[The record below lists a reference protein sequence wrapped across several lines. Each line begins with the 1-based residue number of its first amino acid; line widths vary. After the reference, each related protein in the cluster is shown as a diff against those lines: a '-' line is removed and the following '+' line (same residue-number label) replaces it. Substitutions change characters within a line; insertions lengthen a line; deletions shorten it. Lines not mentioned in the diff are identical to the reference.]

1 MVFASPIF
9 LIYFLPITLLGS
21 CLLRGKFRNVWIFLM
36 SVLFYTWGGTSYAI
50 LLLIS
55 TVVNY
60 ALGLVVDRKIVKK
73 DRIRK
78 VFCGISVL
86 WNLGILVF
94 FKYLN
99 FLVDNL
105 LAFFDFINYK
115 VDWNVPEIALPIGI
129 SFFTFQ
135 IMSYVIDVY
144 RGDVES
150 QKNPINVGMY
160 IFLFPQLIAGPIVR
174 YIDIQ
179 KEIDNPKITVE
190 NFRGGFIRFVV
201 GLGKKVIIANSMGA
215 MADVAFTDLAL
226 LDMPTAWIGIIA
238 YSLQIY
244 YDFSAYSD
252 MAIGIGR
259 CMGFTFLENFNYPY
273 ISKSIKEFWRRW
285 HISLSTWFRDYIY
298 IPLGG
303 SRKGKYKTYRNLL
316 IVFFTTGLWHGASW
330 NFVVWGLYY
339 GLFLLFERSEIFQ
352 RIYTKCGDGWKRVY
366 TLLVV
371 MVGWVFFRAESLSA
385 AGNYLKELV
394 SFDFSN
400 WNRMLMAGGNSQW
413 IYMGIAIV
421 FSAPLMCKI
430 KAFFEKARA
439 KSEKL
444 RALVMVGQDICVV
457 ALLFLCMSYL
467 ASSGF
472 NPFIYF
478 KF

>member
-1 MVFASPIF
+1 MVFASPVF
-9 LIYFLPITLLGS
+9 LIFFLPIVLLGS
-21 CLLRGKFRNVWIFLM
+21 CLLRGKIRNLWIFAA
-36 SVLFYTWGGTSYAI
+36 SIIFYAWGGTSYTI
-50 LLLIS
+50 LLLVS

-60 ALGLVVDRKIVKK
+60 LLGLAVDKEIVKK
-73 DRIRK
+73 GLIRK
-78 VFCGISVL
+78 LFCGIAVV
-86 WNLGILVF
+86 WNLGILIF

-99 FLVDNL
+99 FAVDNIL
-105 LAFFDFINYK
+105 KFFDLINFE
-115 VDWNVPEIALPIGI
+115 VNWDVPVIALPIGI

-135 IMSYVIDVY
+135 ILSYVIDVY
-144 RGDVES
+144 RGDVKS

-174 YIDIQ
+174 YVDIQ
-179 KEIDNPKITVE
+179 KEIECPNISVE
-190 NFRGGFIRFVV
+190 NFRAGFIRFVV

-215 MADVAFTDLAL
+215 MADEAFNNPEL
-226 LDMPTAWIGIIA
+226 LDMPTAWIGMIA
-238 YSLQIY
+238 YMLQIY

-252 MAIGIGR
+252 MAIGLGS

-303 SRKGKYKTYRNLL
+303 SKKGKYKTFRNLL

-330 NFVVWGLYY
+330 NFIVWGLYY
-339 GLFLLFERSEIFQ
+339 GLFLLLERTEAFQ
-352 RIYTKCGDGWKRVY
+352 KIYAKCGDIWKRVY

-371 MVGWVFFRAESLSA
+371 MIGWVFFRAETLSA
-385 AGNYLKELV
+385 AGAYLKELV

-400 WNRMLMAGGNSQW
+400 WNRIPMAGGNSQW
-413 IYMGIAIV
+413 IYMCIAII
-421 FSAPLMCKI
+421 FSGPIMLKI
-430 KAFFEKARA
+430 KEVFAKAQN
-439 KSEKL
+439 KGGNL
-444 RALVMVGQDICVV
+444 GTVLLVAQDICVI
-457 ALLFLCMSYL
+457 AILFLCMSYL